1 MVSVAH
7 TGTVFI
13 IVLSESARARER
25 ERETAVL
32 TRVTGRVEALDRKR
46 NSACGQTQVV
56 RKQPHRQV
64 VGVATRHPDSA

>member
-46 NSACGQTQVV
+46 NSARGQTQVV
-56 RKQPHRQV
+56 RKPHRQV